1 MANTIT
7 VADFARKIQ
16 RLNNQP
22 SLTAKEE
29 MELRFYYEVV
39 QKLAELDSDSCNTTI
54 VPLKDCYSIE
64 EAQKWARTLDMHVVK
79 GGSGL
84 YLSWSEGLQL

>member
-39 QKLAELDSDSCNTTI
+39 QNLAALDHDTDNI
-54 VPLKDCYSIE
+54 VPLKDCYYLE
-64 EAQKWARTLDMHVVK
+64 QVQEWARTLDMHVVK
-79 GGSGL
+79 GGTGL
-84 YLSWSEGLQL
+84 YLSWSEGIQL